1 MSPSAQVERLPLF
14 RYWEP
19 LAGATETE
27 TLGDTFERLEQGQG
41 HRTAGK
47 EGACTG
53 LGLIASIP

>member
-1 MSPSAQVERLPLF
+1 MSPSAQVERLPLV

-19 LAGATETE
+19 PAGASE
-27 TLGDTFERLEQGQG
+27 TLGDKFERVEQGQG

-47 EGACTG
+47 EGACTD